1 MGQKSL
7 SVFLSAGFP
16 LEKNVLFLNT
26 PFKIWLLFIFRI
38 ANSAGWSFKSYQILC
53 NSRQGE
59 SFNKLLKANILASSR
74 GNIEFKINTNNY
86 RTIHLTIILV
96 KNIKTITSVSKA
108 RTI

>member
-1 MGQKSL
+1 MMGQKSL
-7 SVFLSAGFP
+7 SVFLSAGIP
-16 LEKNVLFLNT
+16 LEKRPFLNT

-74 GNIEFKINTNNY
+74 EY
-86 RTIHLTIILV
+86 
-96 KNIKTITSVSKA
+96 
-108 RTI
+108 